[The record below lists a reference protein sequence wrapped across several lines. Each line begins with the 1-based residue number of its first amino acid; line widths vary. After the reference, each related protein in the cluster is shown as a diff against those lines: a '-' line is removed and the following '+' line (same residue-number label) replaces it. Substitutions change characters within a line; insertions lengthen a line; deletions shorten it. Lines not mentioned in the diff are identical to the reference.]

1 MRPDGG
7 EASEARPTVSYFVIA
22 RRPAKTNQADGI
34 GESGNLFD
42 ASTFTR
48 RLCDKA
54 STPLKPDAGFSMESH
69 LHIPAIVGGFAILWV
84 VLLDAF
90 DTVVLP
96 RRVLR
101 NFKLTAYFYRRTW
114 IPWRRIAGHIKK
126 PSRQQNFLG
135 YFGPLSLILLLAF
148 WATGLILGFALIQ
161 YGIGGHEQLSG
172 ERLNFGKILYHS
184 GETFFTLGYG
194 DIVPTSGPARAL
206 SVFEA
211 GMGFAFLG
219 VVIGYIPV
227 VYSAFSRREI
237 QISMLDARAGSPP
250 SAAELLVRLVGR
262 TEDPGVSQSVL
273 DEVLRDWERWAA
285 EVLEEQISYPVLA
298 FFRSQHSNQSWLA
311 ALTTILDV
319 TSLVL
324 TGIEG
329 VHPGQAKL
337 TFAMARHAAVDL
349 AQVVHAQHDPLAPD
363 RLPPSEFEVLRDKL
377 AMAGLHLRSD
387 AYARDKLTRLRSM
400 YEPYVH
406 ATGKNLFFSL
416 PAWLLTERKRDN
428 WQAGPWD
435 RLIQARGLAALG
447 QESQASVGS
456 APREDHF

>member
-1 MRPDGG
+1 M
-7 EASEARPTVSYFVIA
+7 
-22 RRPAKTNQADGI
+22 N
-34 GESGNLFD
+34 
-42 ASTFTR
+42 
-48 RLCDKA
+48 
-54 STPLKPDAGFSMESH
+54 SH
-69 LHIPAIVGGFAILWV
+69 VNIVGVVVGVAIIWA

-90 DTVVLP
+90 ETVVLP

-101 NFKLTAYFYRRTW
+101 NFRLTAYFYRRTW
-114 IPWRRIAGHIKK
+114 VPWRGIARKIKK
-126 PSRQQNFLG
+126 TSRQQNFLG
-135 YFGPLSLILLLAF
+135 YFGPLSLILLLGF
-148 WATGLILGFALIQ
+148 WASGLILGFALIQ

-172 ERLNFGKILYHS
+172 EKLNFGKILYHS

-194 DIVPTSGPARAL
+194 DIVPTSPGARAL

-227 VYSAFSRREI
+227 VYSSFSRREI

-250 SAAELLVRLVGR
+250 SAAELLTRLAGR
-262 TEDPGVSQSVL
+262 TEDAGVDQLVL

-285 EVLEEQISYPVLA
+285 ELLEAQISYPVLT
-298 FFRSQHSNQSWLA
+298 FFRSQHSNQSWLG
-311 ALTTILDV
+311 ALTTMLDV
-319 TSLVL
+319 SSLVL

-349 AQVVHAQHDPLAPD
+349 AQVVNARYDAAWPD
-363 RLPPSEFEVLRDKL
+363 RLPDAEFEGLRDVL
-377 AMAGLHLRSD
+377 AAAGLRVRSD
-387 AYARDKLTRLRSM
+387 DYGREKLTKLRLM

-406 ATGKNLFFSL
+406 STARNLMLTL
-416 PAWLLTERKRDN
+416 PPWRHPEKMRDN

-435 RLIQARGLAALG
+435 RLIQARGLAVLG
-447 QESQASVGS
+447 QRAAVTTRVDG
-456 APREDHF
+456 DHF

>member
-1 MRPDGG
+1 MHPHFHIV
-7 EASEARPTVSYFVIA
+7 AIT
-22 RRPAKTNQADGI
+22 
-34 GESGNLFD
+34 SGV
-42 ASTFTR
+42 
-48 RLCDKA
+48 
-54 STPLKPDAGFSMESH
+54 
-69 LHIPAIVGGFAILWV
+69 AIIWV

-90 DTVVLP
+90 ETVVLP
-96 RRVLR
+96 RRVMR

-114 IPWRRIAGHIKK
+114 IPWRRIASHIRTT
-126 PSRQQNFLG
+126 SRQQNFLG
-135 YFGPLSLILLLAF
+135 YFGPLSLILLLGF
-148 WATGLILGFALIQ
+148 WAAGLILGFSLLQ

-172 ERLNFGKILYHS
+172 EPLTFGKIIYHS

-194 DIVPTSGPARAL
+194 DIIPTSGAARAL

-250 SAAELLVRLVGR
+250 SAAELLLRLAGR

-285 EVLEEQISYPVLA
+285 ELLEAQISYPVLT

-311 ALTTILDV
+311 ALTTMLDV

-329 VHPGQAKL
+329 VYPGQAKL
-337 TFAMARHAAVDL
+337 TFAIARHAAVDL
-349 AQVVHAQHDPLAPD
+349 AQVVNARHDPLAPD
-363 RLPPSEFEVLRDKL
+363 RLPASELAALRDVLAAAGLRLRSDDYGRDKL
-377 AMAGLHLRSD
+377 A
-387 AYARDKLTRLRSM
+387 KLRSM

-406 ATGKNLFFSL
+406 ATGKNLMLTL
-416 PAWLLTERKRDN
+416 PQWHLAEKKRDN

-435 RLIQARGLAALG
+435 RLIQARGLAILG
-447 QESQASVGS
+447 QKPGVTSRPAAG
-456 APREDHF
+456 EDHF

>member
-1 MRPDGG
+1 M
-7 EASEARPTVSYFVIA
+7 
-22 RRPAKTNQADGI
+22 K
-34 GESGNLFD
+34 
-42 ASTFTR
+42 
-48 RLCDKA
+48 
-54 STPLKPDAGFSMESH
+54 SH
-69 LHIPAIVGGFAILWV
+69 VHISAIVAGVVILWV

-90 DTVVLP
+90 ETVVLP

-114 IPWRRIAGHIKK
+114 IPWRWIARHIQK

-135 YFGPLSLILLLAF
+135 YFGPLSLILLLAV
-148 WATGLILGFALIQ
+148 WASGLIFGFSLIQ

-172 ERLNFGKILYHS
+172 ERLSFGKILYHS

-194 DIVPTSGPARAL
+194 DIIPTSGAARAL
-206 SVFEA
+206 SVIEA

-227 VYSAFSRREI
+227 VYSSFSRREI

-250 SAAELLVRLVGR
+250 SATELLVRLAGR
-262 TEDPGVSQSVL
+262 TEDPGVEQLVL

-285 EVLEEQISYPVLA
+285 ELLEAQISYPVLA

-311 ALTTILDV
+311 ALTTMLDV

-349 AQVVHAQHDPLAPD
+349 AQVVNARYDAAWPD
-363 RLPPSEFEVLRDKL
+363 RLPDEEFES
-377 AMAGLHLRSD
+377 LRSALEQMGLRLKSD
-387 AYARDKLTRLRSM
+387 EMARAKLSKLRGM

-406 ATGKNLFFSL
+406 STARHLMLTL
-416 PAWLLTERKRDN
+416 PSWRHPEKMRDD

-435 RLIQARGLAALG
+435 RLIQARGLAGLG
-447 QESQASVGS
+447 QRGRVTLRVDG
-456 APREDHF
+456 DHF